1 MDMTRK
7 RYNNPKKA
15 RIVVEKCPV
24 DSTGK
29 PCHCHREGQ
38 VFEFDFERCPSDF
51 CAAALFP
58 SLYWPGAAGSPPHRQ
73 IPGPAA
79 VRRETPSRSL

>member
-7 RYNNPKKA
+7 RYNKPKKA

-38 VFEFDFERCPSDF
+38 VFEFD
-51 CAAALFP
+51 LN
-58 SLYWPGAAGSPPHRQ
+58 GAPLIS
-73 IPGPAA
+73 
-79 VRRETPSRSL
+79 VRRRSTISGRSSGFWNWAGGTPGMKAPM

>member
-29 PCHCHREGQ
+29 P
-38 VFEFDFERCPSDF
+38 
-51 CAAALFP
+51 
-58 SLYWPGAAGSPPHRQ
+58 
-73 IPGPAA
+73 
-79 VRRETPSRSL
+79 